1 MVVRWVFLLA
11 YTCSGMAGLVYEVS
25 WTRLLTL
32 YVGHSTAA
40 AAAVVAAF
48 LGGLALGAAGGG
60 VLASRR
66 TRAEALRL
74 YVGLELG
81 VALAALAMP
90 FALGALTPVLSWAYG
105 SGGSP
110 WFPAVRLGACFILVL
125 LPAAALGATFPMAI
139 RFLSVLL
146 GRQILWTGVLI
157 SIVSFFFALKYFL
170 QLARDLLKNEEQ
182 AVTAVTLLALYPFAV
197 YFSAAYTEGLFLLT
211 LMGAVYHFHRNELVR
226 AAVVVARIEGQAADG
241 ELPRADSGDHEQ
253 IRGARVEAHL
263 SAWPHG
269 DVVLRVAVVPSAE

>member
-1 MVVRWVFLLA
+1 MVVRWVLLLA

-139 RFLSVLL
+139 RWFASEN
-146 GRQILWTGVLI
+146 GRAARRGGTLYALNTAGAAAGAMLAGFVLI
-157 SIVSFFFALKYFL
+157 PAIGRSGATLVGVAGSVIVRPKPEKSP
-170 QLARDLLKNEEQ
+170 R
-182 AVTAVTLLALYPFAV
+182 
-197 YFSAAYTEGLFLLT
+197 
-211 LMGAVYHFHRNELVR
+211 RW
-226 AAVVVARIEGQAADG
+226 AAVGTVI
-241 ELPRADSGDHEQ
+241 PTSF
-253 IRGARVEAHL
+253 GARR
-263 SAWPHG
+263 S
-269 DVVLRVAVVPSAE
+269 RVAW